1 MRFYVLGYLL
11 VSFCAGRSTAAV
23 IQDPGGWANAKWGMT
38 ETELKQAFPEAAL
51 YTSPR
56 SGATFGIPEYEMDG
70 AKVHVGFE
78 LDVKAGLQRVRIEPD
93 EKSSVDP
100 NEDAPPS
107 TLARIREI
115 LLLSDL
121 KDKYGEPRERTVEPN
136 FDETGLTTHQWRWNF
151 PETSV
156 VLVWKSY
163 ENPSYQ
169 RLAETYLVYE
179 KREHSGIQNS
189 QSRIQNSR
197 IQNPE

>member
-1 MRFYVLGYLL
+1 
-11 VSFCAGRSTAAV
+11 
-23 IQDPGGWANAKWGMT
+23 
-38 ETELKQAFPEAAL
+38 
-51 YTSPR
+51 
-56 SGATFGIPEYEMDG
+56 MDG
-70 AKVHVGFE
+70 SKVHVGFE
-78 LDVKAGLQRVRIEPD
+78 LDVKAGLQRVLIEPD

-107 TLARIREI
+107 TIARISEI

-136 FDETGLTTHQWRWNF
+136 WDETGLITHQWRWNF

-156 VLVWKSY
+156 VLVWKAY

-169 RLAETYLVYE
+169 RLAETYLIYE
-179 KREHSGIQNS
+179 KRQT
-189 QSRIQNSR
+189 SRIQNSR